1 LEIDL
6 GNASNAFTISAANAG
21 RDSNT
26 DSGFTYVRMVNNIAR
41 VLHHPTLIFPTYSM
55 TTTCSSNPD
64 FEL

>member
-1 LEIDL
+1 MDL

-41 VLHHPTLIFPTYSM
+41 VLHHPPNTHIFHLQYDNMLIKSR
-55 TTTCSSNPD
+55 
-64 FEL
+64 L